1 MDTSRVPPPVVTNGA
16 PSPIELND
24 GMNRV
29 PAPVGFNRGP
39 PPMGQGPLPM
49 YFNKGPPP
57 MEMAGPQPYIGFNRG
72 PPAPLSRGPPPF
84 GLNREPPPLG
94 FSTPPPPRGAP
105 PPLGTQMPLG
115 SSPQL
120 EHSNVQFDS
129 FSNIP
134 QDHEQLPVH
143 LQSTDDGN
151 GSTQSS
157 HLPPHL
163 HHNPPKRTFQGEH
176 FTVNDFIQP
185 PPSSSVHPPIP
196 STYQGHAS
204 ISSQQYYS
212 KCHNTAW
219 HGGPSPSSSN
229 TESSTYQTIF
239 EEETDGL
246 DEDQK
251 WINNFEQ
258 RILQRCQVQPAKKNL
273 PTNSVKL
280 SDVQE
285 MIKKFRTLT
294 QRLEELRDEMRLSC
308 DIADDHM
315 WNNLVLEAEDIKEKL
330 LKIESHFLDKEFIS
344 SVRQLISRRRNKRKK
359 IKKQK
364 ERMKRDK
371 EELKLAWQRE
381 EEKIDIWREKLEEQ
395 EKEKRREKAVEL
407 EADSILGEVR
417 QKQTEA
423 SRMQQL
429 LESLTTLRQARINKG
444 ASHGYMSAPIDDLH
458 FSSTKKGISEVVATQ
473 VKEYQL
479 EEQTLRVM
487 MGESAAQKP
496 TDGNDVNAVVSKR
509 EAAMRK
515 LLFGDFTPI
524 NTDTMKEFTAAD
536 NNWEILLQRRFEWD
550 RYCTEDNTPL
560 ASSIPINWVIPPM
573 HPSKDWAQYQNKV
586 TLC

>member
-1 MDTSRVPPPVVTNGA
+1 MDTNRVPPPVVTNGA
-16 PSPIELND
+16 PSPVELNN

-39 PPMGQGPLPM
+39 PPMGHGPLPM
-49 YFNKGPPP
+49 YFNRGPPP
-57 MEMAGPQPYIGFNRG
+57 MEMAGPQPYVGFNRG
-72 PPAPLSRGPPPF
+72 LPPPLRGPPPF

-105 PPLGTQMPLG
+105 PPPGIQMPLG

-120 EHSNVQFDS
+120 GHSNIQFDS

-134 QDHEQLPVH
+134 QNRDQLPAH

-151 GSTQSS
+151 GSTQSNL
-157 HLPPHL
+157 LPPHL

-185 PPSSSVHPPIP
+185 PPPSTVYPPIP
-196 STYQGHAS
+196 HAYQGHAS
-204 ISSQQYYS
+204 ISSQQYYN
-212 KCHNTAW
+212 KGHNTAW
-219 HGGPSPSSSN
+219 HGGPSPSSSS
-229 TESSTYQTIF
+229 TESSTYQTDIG
-239 EEETDGL
+239 EETDGL

-258 RILQRCQVQPAKKNL
+258 RIMQRCQVQPARKNL
-273 PTNSVKL
+273 PTNAVKL

-285 MIKKFRTLT
+285 MIRKFRTLT
-294 QRLEELRDEMRLSC
+294 RRLEELRDEMRENS

-315 WNNLVLEAEDIKEKL
+315 WNSLVMEAEDIKEKIF
-330 LKIESHFLDKEFIS
+330 KIENHFQDKEFIS
-344 SVRQLISRRRNKRKK
+344 LVQHLISRRQNKRKK

-381 EEKIDIWREKLEEQ
+381 EEKIDVWREKLEEQ

-444 ASHGYMSAPIDDLH
+444 ASHGYLSTPTDDLH
-458 FSSTKKGISEVVATQ
+458 FSSTKKGIGEVVATQ

-496 TDGNDVNAVVSKR
+496 SDGNEVNAAVSKR
-509 EAAMRK
+509 EASMRK

-524 NTDTMKEFTAAD
+524 NPDIMKEFTAAD
-536 NNWEILLQRRFEWD
+536 DNWETLLQRRFEWD
-550 RYCTEDNTPL
+550 QYGTEENTPL
-560 ASSIPINWVIPPM
+560 ATSIPINWVIPPM
-573 HPSKDWAQYQNKV
+573 HPSEDWAQYQNKAA
-586 TLC
+586 LC